1 MERLISETTQGPKT
15 RLEPWTSW
23 TVVTDSPLRGLCF
36 AREAG
41 VILAWDEGNQLYLLN
56 TRGESQSFSRAPNR
70 ITAGAISDDGSLIA
84 LLVEA
89 TGAELLLLSSDFEVR
104 LQRAA
109 PSESSFLSIDPHGR
123 YLAIGGR
130 QRTLH
135 LITRNGRPAGRL
147 EVMEPLSHLCFIPD
161 RPLLVGAAAYGMVV
175 GVALEAGRNADRLD
189 PEILWQDRLTSNVGR
204 LAASGDG
211 SIILASCFTLGIQ
224 RFDLRGRNEGSYH
237 LGGTVSQA
245 VTDFPGR
252 TMAATT
258 LEGDLAVL
266 SPSGHV
272 RWRTTLERPASALEI
287 DPLGRYLIHGR
298 STGEISRLD
307 LFGGESEHAE
317 PRTARPAAHN
327 APGSRAGSGTVR
339 QPDWVIPFFE
349 RIDQAETAVLAVLDL
364 VPTIAVFSTPSRLSL
379 FDATG
384 KIRASG
390 LEVGG
395 AGRILRTAQAWI
407 AAATDR
413 RIMLYDARSG
423 SHHRLDAS
431 LVELTHLEIRPDD
444 YGVAV
449 VQERDRIGRLTPSGK
464 WIWKH
469 ELKDPIEDIA
479 ISRDEDTAITTD
491 AGEFIVFDPEGT
503 PHVGFR
509 FDPTDPPLVID
520 AAATKRGNT
529 AWISLARRAQQLRG
543 HDRQGKV
550 VWELPMPWEGWALER
565 LGALALAT
573 SADGRLVACDSTGQ
587 VRDQSNTP
595 GEPGDLFYL
604 DAARTPARL
613 SRKGVHLISST
624 LAGAVNW
631 RSVADDPIGPRA
643 AGQSGIAVVLGKSLA
658 WFANELHSPSTD
670 SKAPGS

>member
-1 MERLISETTQGPKT
+1 MDRAISETTKGPKT

-56 TRGESQSFSRAPNR
+56 SRGESQSFSRSPNR

-89 TGAELLLLSSDFEVR
+89 TGAELVLLTADFEIR
-104 LQRAA
+104 LERPA
-109 PSESSFLSIDPHGR
+109 PSESSFLTIDPHGR

-130 QRTLH
+130 QRLLH

-147 EVMEPLSHLCFIPD
+147 EVMEPLSHLCFIAD
-161 RPLLVGAAAYGMVV
+161 RPLLIGAAAYGMVV

-204 LAASGDG
+204 LSASGDG
-211 SIILASCFTLGIQ
+211 SIILASCYTLGIQ

-272 RWRTTLERPASALEI
+272 RWRTTLDRPASVLEI

-307 LFGGESEHAE
+307 LFGGESDHPE
-317 PRTARPAAHN
+317 PRVVKPAAHN
-327 APGSRAGSGTVR
+327 AQGSRAVSGTVR
-339 QPDWVIPFFE
+339 KPDWSIPLFE
-349 RIDQAETAVLAVLDL
+349 RMDQAETAVLAVLDL
-364 VPTIAVFSTPSRLSL
+364 VPTVAVFSSPGRLSL
-379 FDATG
+379 YDAAG
-384 KIRASG
+384 EARATG
-390 LEVGG
+390 LEVSGV
-395 AGRILRTAQAWI
+395 GRILRVAEGWL
-407 AAATDR
+407 AAASDR
-413 RIMLYDARSG
+413 RIMLYDVVAG
-423 SHHRLDAS
+423 AHDRLDVS

-444 YGVAV
+444 YGVAL
-449 VQERDRIGRLTPSGK
+449 VQERDRIGRLSRAGK

-469 ELKDPIEDIA
+469 ELRDPIEDIA
-479 ISRDEDTAITTD
+479 INRAGYTAATTNG
-491 AGEFIVFDPEGT
+491 GEFLVFDPEGK

-509 FDPTDPPLVID
+509 FDPSDPPLVIE
-520 AAATKRGNT
+520 AAATKRGT
-529 AWISLARRAQQLRG
+529 SAWISLARRAQQLRG
-543 HDRQGKV
+543 HDRLGQV
-550 VWELPMPWEGWALER
+550 VWEQPLPWEGWALER
-565 LGALALAT
+565 LGSLALAT
-573 SADGRLVACDSTGQ
+573 SADGRLVSCDPTGQ
-587 VRDQSNTP
+587 IRDQSTTP
-595 GEPGDLFYL
+595 GDPGDVFYL
-604 DAARTPARL
+604 DETGTPARL
-613 SRKGVHLISST
+613 SRKGVHLISAT
-624 LAGAVNW
+624 LDGAVNW
-631 RSVADDPIGPRA
+631 RSVAEEPIGPIA
-643 AGQSGIAVVLGKSLA
+643 AGESGIAVVLGKSLA
-658 WFANELHSPSTD
+658 WFANGD
-670 SKAPGS
+670 SLAQRS